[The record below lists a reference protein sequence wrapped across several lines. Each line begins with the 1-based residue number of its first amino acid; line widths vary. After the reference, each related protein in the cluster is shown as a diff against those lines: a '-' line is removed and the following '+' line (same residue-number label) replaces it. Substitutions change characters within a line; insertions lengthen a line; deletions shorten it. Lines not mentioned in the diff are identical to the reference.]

1 MKKIFITAVCFILMQ
16 DCLLSQNIYFPSERD
31 RFNTMMMPN
40 QVLNNRF
47 TTSPFEFFNTSTP
60 FGYNTFIP
68 NTLYTPPL
76 SYGNLYTNTRD
87 FQINSFDRLNT
98 NIVIPVPVIIPV
110 PVFSQSLPGLSNLPG
125 TQPNIRIT
133 INHQ

>member
-1 MKKIFITAVCFILMQ
+1 MKKIFITVFCCILIEGR
-16 DCLLSQNIYFPSERD
+16 LLSQSIYFPREND
-31 RFNTMMMPN
+31 RFNTVVIMPN

-98 NIVIPVPVIIPV
+98 NVIVPVIVPV